1 MCCNGNALLVIYA
14 VQLGLTCSSN
24 ITVPPVG
31 AFEVDKAKRGCSQFD
46 EAQVHEQGWGG
57 DGKCFPLG
65 KRSAYKICQD
75 GAEEEHLQAA
85 HTVQKRCSW

>member
-1 MCCNGNALLVIYA
+1 MCCKANALLVIYA
-14 VQLGLTCSSN
+14 VQPGLACCSD

-57 DGKCFPLG
+57 DGKRFPLG
-65 KRSAYKICQD
+65 KRSAHKICQYC
-75 GAEEEHLQAA
+75 AEEEHLQAA
-85 HTVQKRCSW
+85 HTV